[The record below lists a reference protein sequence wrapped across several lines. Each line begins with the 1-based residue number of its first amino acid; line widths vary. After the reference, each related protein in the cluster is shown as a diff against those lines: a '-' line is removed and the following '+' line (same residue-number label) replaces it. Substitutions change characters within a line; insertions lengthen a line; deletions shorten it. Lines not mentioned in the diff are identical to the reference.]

1 LRKEAQQRGVDPGRL
16 VFAART
22 GLAEH
27 LSRQRLADLFLDTVP
42 YNAGATAMATLWAGV
57 PILTVMGDQ
66 WVGRMAASMLSAI
79 GLPDLVTS
87 SIADYEALARELAT
101 NPELM
106 ASLRARL
113 ARNRLTYPLFDTD
126 RCRRHIEA
134 AYQTMW
140 ERSRR
145 GDAPVAFRVD
155 PIATG

>member
-1 LRKEAQQRGVDPGRL
+1 
-16 VFAART
+16 
-22 GLAEH
+22 
-27 LSRQRLADLFLDTVP
+27 
-42 YNAGATAMATLWAGV
+42 MATLWAGV